1 MKVCLASHA
10 EGVLIPVRAHPG
22 ARRPGVAGIRE
33 GALRVRISASPEK
46 GRANR
51 ALIALLSKV
60 LDVPKSS
67 LSLVSGEKSR
77 QKCVLVRGLAMSDLE
92 IRLER
97 ALQAARK

>member
-1 MKVCLASHA
+1 MKVRLQSHA
-10 EGVLIPVRAHPG
+10 EGLLLPLRAHPG

-33 GALRVRISASPEK
+33 GALRVRVSESPEK

-60 LDVPKSS
+60 LDLPKSS
-67 LSLVSGEKSR
+67 LSLLSGEKSR
-77 QKCVLVRGLAMSDLE
+77 EKCVLVRGLAKSDLE

-97 ALQAARK
+97 ALKAAPK